1 MSEIGK
7 LNSRP
12 FQKRSEMQAELEQA
26 LKTLISEGYKL
37 KAQHNNPKWK
47 KALENAEFCVHNTRN
62 SLVPSVLRN
71 PQPR

>member
-47 KALENAEFCVHNTRN
+47 KALENAEFCVHNNRN
-62 SLVPSVLRN
+62 
-71 PQPR
+71 